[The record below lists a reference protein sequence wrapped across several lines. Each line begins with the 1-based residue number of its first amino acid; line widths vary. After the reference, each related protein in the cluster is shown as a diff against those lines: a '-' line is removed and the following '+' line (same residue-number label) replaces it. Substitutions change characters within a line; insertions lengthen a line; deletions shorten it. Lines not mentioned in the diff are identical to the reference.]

1 VKKIELI
8 LQNKVYAIAIY
19 FILICVIYS
28 QTKNFDFTL
37 DDDLITSSIDT
48 KINNASDLLD
58 IFKERYNRVEYR
70 PIAVLSF
77 GIEYLVLGELNPSV
91 SHVVNFILFFLVIVS
106 IYILFNFITKF
117 KYKYEVFWI
126 VAIFCVHPLCTEVVA
141 NIKSRDGLLSM
152 LFCIWSV
159 YFFFKADRNNFSI
172 KYYFIS
178 WLLFIIGSFAKLDV
192 FGMVLFVLLYN
203 ATKFDK
209 KSFVRAIVLF
219 AVFILGITLIRTT
232 LVDYFLPIEESNSTL
247 AVTTFTEN
255 PIADLDGFFIKI
267 FAAIQ
272 TLWIYFIKIIFPL
285 DLRYYYGF
293 NYYTIDTKLTLLL
306 FAKFIFFIS
315 LLVFMLLSSK
325 KNRYV
330 FIGLIG
336 FVCFIFYALNYYT
349 EVAGIVA
356 DRYVF
361 MSLPWFVFIVFM
373 LINRFQFTKY
383 VVVNIIFFVV
393 LILLLFLSYN
403 RTKVWKDT
411 ITLVQNDAPHLEK
424 SFEGMRIAAS
434 IYYSEFEK
442 TEDKQYLNL
451 AIDCA
456 LKANKVYSN
465 SMLINTQLGQFYF
478 KNNET
483 QKSKDYLL
491 KASKVDTTNS
501 TVFHYLGDI
510 YYSEKKYSESEKY
523 YFNALRLSK
532 ENQKRILINNISTV
546 YFDQGL
552 YDKVLQFNHD
562 LIKRDSTEFAP
573 YENLGYYYKS
583 KNDETQAKTYFDLAV
598 KHGMAENEVPQ

>member
-1 VKKIELI
+1 MKKIESI
-8 LQNKVYAIAIY
+8 LQNKTYAIAVY
-19 FILICVIYS
+19 FVLIFVIYS
-28 QTKNFDFTL
+28 QTKDFDFAL
-37 DDDLITSSIDT
+37 DDDLITSSIDA
-48 KINNASDLLD
+48 KINSASNLLD
-58 IFKERYNRVEYR
+58 IFKQRYNRVEYR

-77 GIEYLVLGELNPSV
+77 GIEYLVLGKLNPSV
-91 SHVVNFILFFLVIVS
+91 SHIVNVILFFLVLVS
-106 IYILFNFITKF
+106 VYILFNFITKY
-117 KYKYEVFWI
+117 KYKYEVFWV
-126 VAIFCVHPLCTEVVA
+126 VALFCVHPLCTEVVA

-172 KYYFIS
+172 KHYFIS
-178 WLLFIIGSFAKLDV
+178 WVLFIIGSFSKLDV
-192 FGMVLFVLLYN
+192 YGMVLFVLLYY

-209 KSFVRAIVLF
+209 KSLIRAVVLF
-219 AVFILGITLIRTT
+219 AVFILGITLIRIT
-232 LVDYFLPIEESNSTL
+232 LVDNLLPIEESNSTL

-272 TLWIYFIKIIFPL
+272 TLWIYFIKIVFPL

-293 NYYTIDTKLTLLL
+293 NYYPIATKLTLLL
-306 FAKFIFFIS
+306 IFKFFFFIS
-315 LLVFMLLSSK
+315 LLVFLLFSSK
-325 KNRYV
+325 KNKYI
-330 FIGLIG
+330 FIGLIA
-336 FVCFIFYALNYYT
+336 FLSFIFYALNYYT

-356 DRYVF
+356 DRYIF
-361 MSLPWFVFIVFM
+361 MALPWFVFIVFM
-373 LINRFQFTKY
+373 IMSSYQITK
-383 VVVNIIFFVV
+383 NIITSIAFFIA
-393 LILLLFLSYN
+393 LIFLLFLSYN

-442 TEDKQYLNL
+442 TEDKQYLNQ

-465 SMLINTQLGQFYF
+465 SMLINKQLGQFYF
-478 KNNET
+478 KINET

-491 KASKVDTTNS
+491 KASNVDTTNS

-510 YYSEKKYSESEKY
+510 YYSEKKYSDAERY
-523 YFNALRLSK
+523 YFKALELSN

-546 YFDQGL
+546 YFEQGL
-552 YDKVLQFNHD
+552 NEKVLQFNYD
-562 LIKRDSTEFAP
+562 LIKSDSTIFAP

-583 KNDETQAKTYFDLAV
+583 QNDAIQSKKYFDLAV
-598 KHGMAENEVPQ
+598 KYGMSENDVPQ